1 MVLNGT
7 AISRATDDAVKPGI
21 LAKKR
26 AISSNLVDFLWARS
40 KFRNNRSITRVL
52 WNTYPVHCCCMKLCE
67 TQLIAEEDYKFARTH
82 TFALLTMVI
91 ALCTIKH
98 L

>member
-26 AISSNLVDFLWARS
+26 AISRILVGAVKLC
-40 KFRNNRSITRVL
+40 NNRSIMTVRA
-52 WNTYPVHCCCMKLCE
+52 NTQIC
-67 TQLIAEEDYKFARTH
+67 AR
-82 TFALLTMVI
+82 FQSLYY
-91 ALCTIKH
+91 TIYGDSY
-98 L
+98 LFQYL

>member
-40 KFRNNRSITRVL
+40 KFRRS
-52 WNTYPVHCCCMKLCE
+52 
-67 TQLIAEEDYKFARTH
+67 RT
-82 TFALLTMVI
+82 LVY
-91 ALCTIKH
+91 
-98 L
+98 

>member
-40 KFRNNRSITRVL
+40 KFRNNRSTMTVRA
-52 WNTYPVHCCCMKLCE
+52 NTQIC
-67 TQLIAEEDYKFARTH
+67 AR
-82 TFALLTMVI
+82 FQSLYY
-91 ALCTIKH
+91 TIYVVTKVP
-98 L
+98 

>member
-7 AISRATDDAVKPGI
+7 AISRTTDDAVKPGV

-40 KFRNNRSITRVL
+40 KFRNNRSTMTVRA
-52 WNTYPVHCCCMKLCE
+52 NTQICARFLSRYYKIYGMTKLTNEVVHISV
-67 TQLIAEEDYKFARTH
+67 T
-82 TFALLTMVI
+82 V
-91 ALCTIKH
+91 
-98 L
+98 

>member
-40 KFRNNRSITRVL
+40 KFRNNRSIMTVRA
-52 WNTYPVHCCCMKLCE
+52 NTQICARFQSLSMVKLTC
-67 TQLIAEEDYKFARTH
+67 
-82 TFALLTMVI
+82 LLNRKYHSKTPI
-91 ALCTIKH
+91 H
-98 L
+98 DS

>member
-26 AISSNLVDFLWARS
+26 AISSNLVDFLWAQS
-40 KFRNNRSITRVL
+40 KFRNNRSIMTVCA
-52 WNTYPVHCCCMKLCE
+52 NT
-67 TQLIAEEDYKFARTH
+67 
-82 TFALLTMVI
+82 
-91 ALCTIKH
+91 
-98 L
+98 

>member
-40 KFRNNRSITRVL
+40 KIRNNRSIMNVRANHANMRSFPIPVL
-52 WNTYPVHCCCMKLCE
+52 YYLWRNTQYNTSVC
-67 TQLIAEEDYKFARTH
+67 I
-82 TFALLTMVI
+82 I
-91 ALCTIKH
+91 
-98 L
+98 